1 MFLILVLQAWLFAA
15 PPADMNEALDSL
27 KTILTEA
34 TPQQLGEF
42 FSEIGLEAA
51 PDEVFLWG
59 NDTFCELLMEFSDS
73 APDSGTPDSLL
84 PLLEGLPLEL
94 LAPAS

>member
-1 MFLILVLQAWLFAA
+1 MFLIFLLLAGLFSA
-15 PPADMNEALDSL
+15 PPADMNSALDSL
-27 KTILTEA
+27 RTIMTEA

-59 NDTFCELLMEFSDS
+59 NDNFCELLLEFSDT
-73 APDSGTPDSLL
+73 APESGTPDSLL

-94 LAPAS
+94 LTPAP